1 MKDAVMVCG
10 TGAKT
15 NKVQCVRTSEFPAV
29 LGVSEGATP
38 RLKVIFDRGEGVACQ
53 WRTEGAQVSAV
64 GP

>member
-1 MKDAVMVCG
+1 MKDAVMVCD

-15 NKVQCVRTSEFPAV
+15 NEVQCVRTSEFPAV

-53 WRTEGAQVSAV
+53 
-64 GP
+64 